1 MDQSVSQTS
10 LDRTDFEESV
20 YLARYPDIAAAV
32 ERGDVPDGWT
42 HYVAHGRAEGRSG
55 SAVDTAFYLR
65 SYPLAASEIAACLAT
80 DARDHYRRFGRGRG
94 YLPRPQADRP
104 PDAARM
110 PEFGGC
116 WPDRPDALDA
126 VAGRLE
132 TGRITQAEADQLTFW
147 IERGYIILPGAI
159 APALADAAAAE
170 LDRAYRG
177 DVRGL
182 LFECGALQRGH
193 MGWMPEMNSLPA
205 KALDLHCFSETIRQ
219 TMFAPAVTAFL
230 ELIFES
236 RVFASQSLTFLRGS
250 AQEPHQDSAY
260 VAYTIPRQFAA
271 SWIAL
276 EDVTIGAGELFYYD
290 GSHRFPDFLYGGDYK
305 SVSEAE
311 RCGATDDLPIEINAH
326 VNGLSRQAA
335 EHGLSKSVFAAKK
348 GDALIWHADLV
359 HGGNPIS
366 TSATRKSLVT
376 HYCPKRLAPL
386 FAERAETKLGE
397 FGGHFYTTSHEGYG
411 EAGGR
416 KKRR

>member
-1 MDQSVSQTS
+1 MDQAVTELS
-10 LDRTDFEESV
+10 LDRADFEEAIYFS
-20 YLARYPDIAAAV
+20 RYPDIAAAIA
-32 ERGDVPDGWT
+32 RGDVADGWT

-55 SAVDTAFYLR
+55 SALETEFYLR
-65 SYPLAASEIAACLAT
+65 SYPLAAREIADGLAA
-80 DARDHYRRFGRGRG
+80 DAREHYRLLGRARG
-94 YLPRPQADRP
+94 YLPRPTADRP
-104 PDAARM
+104 ADAARM
-110 PEFGGC
+110 PEFGGF
-116 WPDRPDALDA
+116 WVDRPDALDA

-132 TGRITQAEADQLTFW
+132 TGRITEDEARQLQFW
-147 IERGYIILPGAI
+147 ITHGYIILPGAI
-159 APALADAAAAE
+159 PPALADSAAAE

-177 DVRGL
+177 DVPGL
-182 LFECGALQRGH
+182 LFECGALGRGH
-193 MGWMPEMNSLPA
+193 MSYRPELNDLPA

-236 RVFASQSLTFLRGS
+236 RAFASQSLTFLRGS

-260 VAYTIPRQFAA
+260 VAYTIPRRFAA

-290 GSHRFPDFLYGGDYK
+290 GSHHLPDFLYGGDYK

-311 RCGATDDLPIEINAH
+311 RCGATDELQAEIAAH
-326 VNGLSRQAA
+326 VNGLGQRAV
-335 EHGLSKSVFAAKK
+335 EMGLKKSVFAAKK

-366 TSATRKSLVT
+366 TKATRKSLVT

-386 FAERAETKLGE
+386 FAERVPTKLE
-397 FGGHFYTTSHEGYG
+397 EHAGHLHTTSHAGYG
-411 EAGGR
+411 EKPAK
-416 KKRR
+416 KKRK